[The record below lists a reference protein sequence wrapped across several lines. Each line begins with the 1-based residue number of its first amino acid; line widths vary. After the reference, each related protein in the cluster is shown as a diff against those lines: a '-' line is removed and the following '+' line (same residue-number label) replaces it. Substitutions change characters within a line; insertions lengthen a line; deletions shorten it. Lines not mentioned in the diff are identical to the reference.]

1 MPRKSEGMLAWLPL
15 ARLLLACVFLLAGS
29 CGATPGAE
37 KVTEENPFPTV
48 SKAYR
53 VVINGK
59 LIWQKNSENRLPPA
73 SLTKLMTV
81 LIASE
86 RLNPDAAVTVGS
98 EAARET
104 GKRIGLRNGDTLSVA
119 HLLAAS
125 LIASAND
132 ACHALADAVAQDQSR
147 FVVLMN
153 QRAAS
158 MGLKNTHFTNAC
170 GHDAPQHYASAQDLQ
185 VLAQAV
191 MKNPDLARLAT
202 QPQMSITTINSTP
215 NSARNFSLQSTNALL
230 GRYPGVVGIKTGTT
244 SLAGTCFVV
253 LARRGTIEVLVV
265 MLNSKDRWWDAVD
278 LLDLAFARAE
288 TPR

>member
-1 MPRKSEGMLAWLPL
+1 
-15 ARLLLACVFLLAGS
+15 
-29 CGATPGAE
+29 
-37 KVTEENPFPTV
+37 
-48 SKAYR
+48 
-53 VVINGK
+53 
-59 LIWQKNSENRLPPA
+59 
-73 SLTKLMTV
+73 
-81 LIASE
+81 
-86 RLNPDAAVTVGS
+86 LNPDAAVTVGS